1 MRRPIPY
8 EAFFLSKPVV
18 ITTPGQYVTRS
29 GEVVEVDE
37 ANDYH
42 WKFGRYPSGIR
53 ERWHCS
59 GYIFSGRETPNDII
73 RPK

>member
-29 GEVVEVDE
+29 GEVVEVDD
-37 ANDYH
+37 ASDYH
-42 WKFGRYPSGIR
+42 WKRGRYQDGTPESWHRSGR
-53 ERWHCS
+53 
-59 GYIFSGRETPNDII
+59 IFSGRETPNDII